1 MSVVDAHQLCRFLV
15 VGYGAESASELGM
28 VQEQLQSADNNQG
41 DHEHQAG
48 QYPYR
53 HSARQVDVQSFQVT
67 GLQPAAVGA
76 EGLQQGVLQKDADT
90 ERDENRTKD
99 VAVQRTIENPTLQ
112 GIA

>member
-67 GLQPAAVGA
+67 GLQSPAVGA
-76 EGLQQGVLQKDADT
+76 EGLHQGVLQENTDT
-90 ERDENRTKD
+90 ERDQNRTKE
-99 VAVQRTIENPTLQ
+99 VAVLLTMQNP
-112 GIA
+112 